1 MRRMDVFTRVREV
14 VRRLW
19 RVFRARDVV
28 EVVRVLSP
36 RFDEKVQKKVDEAAA
51 KRSWS
56 YHLFWW
62 RLDRV
67 PFWVRNLLMTAEK
80 GLEELRA
87 FADEFQQRHE
97 VLRRYFAG
105 DPLGEEERAAALRMI
120 KRLDGAASRLA
131 AVDVLIE
138 EKPKASF
145 IYALNKALEAAGAPA
160 IPEKA
165 SAEDV
170 ARHLASIDPSLA
182 LKALKDA
189 EEYLKTEIMLITEA
203 AKQAGR

>member
-1 MRRMDVFTRVREV
+1 
-14 VRRLW
+14 
-19 RVFRARDVV
+19 
-28 EVVRVLSP
+28 
-36 RFDEKVQKKVDEAAA
+36 
-51 KRSWS
+51 
-56 YHLFWW
+56 
-62 RLDRV
+62 
-67 PFWVRNLLMTAEK
+67 
-80 GLEELRA
+80 
-87 FADEFQQRHE
+87 
-97 VLRRYFAG
+97 
-105 DPLGEEERAAALRMI
+105 MI

-138 EKPKASF
+138 EKPKTSF

-160 IPEKA
+160 ISEKA

>member
-1 MRRMDVFTRVREV
+1 MRRMDVFTRVREAA
-14 VRRLW
+14 RRLW

-28 EVVRVLSP
+28 EVARVFSP
-36 RFDEKVQKKVDEAAA
+36 RFDEQIQKKVDEAAA
-51 KRSWS
+51 KRSWT

-80 GLEELRA
+80 GLEELRV
-87 FADEFQQRHE
+87 FTDEFQQRHE

-105 DPLGEEERAAALRMI
+105 APLGEEEKAAALRMI
-120 KRLDGAASRLA
+120 KRLDSAASRLA
-131 AVDVLIE
+131 AVDVIE

-145 IYALNKALEAAGAPA
+145 IYALNKALEAAGAPT

-170 ARHLASIDPSLA
+170 ARHLASIDLSLA

-189 EEYLKTEIMLITEA
+189 DEYLKTEIMLITEA
-203 AKQAGR
+203 AKRAGR

>member
-1 MRRMDVFTRVREV
+1 MDVFARVREV
-14 VRRLW
+14 ARRLW

-36 RFDEKVQKKVDEAAA
+36 SFDERVQKKVDEAAA

-105 DPLGEEERAAALRMI
+105 APLGEEEKAAALRMI

-138 EKPKASF
+138 EKPKTSF

>member
-1 MRRMDVFTRVREV
+1 MGVFTRVREV

-51 KRSWS
+51 KRSWT

-87 FADEFQQRHE
+87 FTDEFQQRHE

>member
-1 MRRMDVFTRVREV
+1 MRRMDVFARVREV
-14 VRRLW
+14 ARRLW

-36 RFDEKVQKKVDEAAA
+36 RFDERVQKKVDEAAA

-87 FADEFQQRHE
+87 FTDEFQQRHE

-105 DPLGEEERAAALRMI
+105 APLGEEEKAAALRMI

-138 EKPKASF
+138 EKPKTSF
-145 IYALNKALEAAGAPA
+145 IYALNKALEAAGAPT
-160 IPEKA
+160 ISEKA